1 MKKTIIIICI
11 LITSALIAL
20 CWVKV
25 DTAITK
31 KEHPVQYSA
40 EVEMF
45 SENYS
50 VPREL
55 IYAVIKTESS
65 YKSDAVSKKGAVGLM
80 QIKPDTFVWL
90 CEKNGD
96 ENNDPDLLYNPQV
109 NIKYGTYYLDMLY
122 SEFGSWETALAAYNA
137 GPSNVRKWLKDSEY
151 SSDGVLTN
159 IPFEE
164 TRQYVEKVIKARDT
178 YIELY
183 FSQEN

>member
-11 LITSALIAL
+11 LLISATVAL

-31 KEHPVQYSA
+31 KEHPIKYSS
-40 EVEMF
+40 EVELY
-45 SENYS
+45 SESYS

-65 YKSDAVSKKGAVGLM
+65 YESDAVSKKGAVGLM

-90 CEKNGD
+90 CEKNED

-137 GPSNVRKWLKDSEY
+137 GPSNVRKWLKDSKY
-151 SSDGVLTN
+151 SSDGTLTN
-159 IPFEE
+159 IPFAE

-178 YIELY
+178 YTELY
-183 FSQEN
+183 FSEKK